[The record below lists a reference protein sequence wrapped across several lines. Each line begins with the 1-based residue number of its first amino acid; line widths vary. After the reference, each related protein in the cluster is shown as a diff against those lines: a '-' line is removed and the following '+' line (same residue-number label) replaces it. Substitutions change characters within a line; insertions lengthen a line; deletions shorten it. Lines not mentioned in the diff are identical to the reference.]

1 MPATTSM
8 LLAGRYRLTEPIAD
22 GAGGTYWLAQDE
34 KLART
39 VGVLLLERGHPEAER
54 VLAAARAGAETADPR
69 LLRVL
74 DAAVS
79 GGRTYVVSEWVRGTD
94 LAALVSSGPLD
105 PRDAAELVREAAAGL
120 ASAHAAGRSHQR
132 LTPRALMRG
141 EDGQAVVVGVGLD
154 IALQG
159 GGTDDPAEAARLDTR
174 GLGGLLFAA
183 LTGRW
188 PQAVLEREGAS
199 PDAARG
205 LPASPAGG
213 PDDASPARL
222 VADVGPE
229 LDALV
234 RRALGEHVRPHLPA
248 FTHPAEIAQE
258 LAHARVVLHQAADV
272 LPDRPRASGRE
283 VRRTAAL
290 AGAWAAG
297 LALLGWLGWSLA
309 TAGLPGLGASDAPA
323 EIPAGLTA
331 PVVRAPAPA
340 APAEGGP
347 TPAAGPAG
355 WQHFRPDS

>member
-39 VGVLLLERGHPEAER
+39 VGVCCSTAAIRESER
-54 VLAAARAGAETADPR
+54 VLAAARAGSETADPR

-132 LTPRALMRG
+132 LTPRALLRG

-154 IALQG
+154 IALRG

-188 PQAVLEREGAS
+188 PQAVLEREGAL
-199 PDAARG
+199 PDAAPG

-234 RRALGEHVRPHLPA
+234 RRALGEHVRPAPA
-248 FTHPAEIAQE
+248 RLHPPG
-258 LAHARVVLHQAADV
+258 R
-272 LPDRPRASGRE
+272 DRPGARARP
-283 VRRTAAL
+283 RR
-290 AGAWAAG
+290 
-297 LALLGWLGWSLA
+297 
-309 TAGLPGLGASDAPA
+309 
-323 EIPAGLTA
+323 
-331 PVVRAPAPA
+331 PAP
-340 APAEGGP
+340 GRGC
-347 TPAAGPAG
+347 AAGPPAAQRPRGQAHGRPGRRVGRRAG
-355 WQHFRPDS
+355 GPRLARLDPGHRRAAHPRRVRRAG